1 MIEHR
6 KILVVGTSCTGKTT
20 LAGRLKEK
28 LNLPHFDLDEMHW
41 LPGWKNRSKAEM
53 NHLIKSQIIV
63 LDEWILS
70 GNYTTAGRDTFWKDV
85 QTIIW
90 LDLPLHIIL
99 GRYVKRTYRRIR
111 YKEPCCNGNVETFE
125 NAIFTKEILLKYIL
139 KAHFFTR
146 RPVYK
151 KWIKNEMQDKQ
162 WIVCKSKGDVERLV
176 NQSS

>member
-20 LAGRLKEK
+20 LATRLKSK

-53 NHLIKSQIIV
+53 AHLIKTQITV
-63 LDEWILS
+63 LDAWIVS
-70 GNYTTAGRDTFWKDV
+70 GNYTTAGRDTFWQDA

-99 GRYVKRTYRRIR
+99 GRYVKRTYRRIK
-111 YKEPCCNGNVETFE
+111 YKEECCNGNVETLG
-125 NAIFTKEILLKYIL
+125 NAIFTREILLGYIL
-139 KAHFFTR
+139 KSHFITR
-146 RPVYK
+146 RPKYLQ
-151 KWIKNEMQDKQ
+151 WMNHEMRDKQ
-162 WIVCKSKGDVERLV
+162 WIVCKSPKEVEKLL